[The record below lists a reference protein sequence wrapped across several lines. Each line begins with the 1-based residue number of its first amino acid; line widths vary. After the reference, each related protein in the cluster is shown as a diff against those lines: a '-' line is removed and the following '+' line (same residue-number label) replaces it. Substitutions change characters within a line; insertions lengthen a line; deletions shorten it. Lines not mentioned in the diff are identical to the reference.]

1 MTRPT
6 LQRDAIIALIGAI
19 YNASVQPSKWPHAIA
34 ETASLMGSG
43 RALML
48 TPFHRVDDGGIYFP
62 HGIPET
68 FMQQYASRYI
78 KHDIWAQRGMEKGV
92 YVEGHVVLDGDLL
105 TQQEMLE
112 SVFYR
117 EFLSKMD
124 ILHLCSGIVFGQ
136 NSSVPMPTGMSFFRS
151 VREPR
156 FDEAD
161 RAFLHLVLPHF
172 SRALGIHVRLHD
184 AELRSALS
192 LSALDRLASGVILI
206 GSGGKILHLNRLANQ
221 IIASND
227 GLRIN
232 KQSEIME
239 LAAIKSGETRALHA
253 AIELALHPDTIEVP
267 HFSHGV
273 QITRP
278 SDRPAYIL
286 NPVPLPPENDFGSAR
301 SRAHVIIFVVDPDAA
316 PVLDAPLLK
325 KLYGLT
331 AAEVRVTQ
339 RMYAGDT
346 AIQASEVLGVSELT
360 VRTQLKSIFAK
371 TDTHR
376 QAELMK
382 LMSSIASIQ

>member
-1 MTRPT
+1 MTSPT

-19 YNASVQPSKWPHAIA
+19 YDASVQPSKWPHAIA
-34 ETASLMGSG
+34 ETASLMGSE

-68 FMQQYASRYI
+68 FMQQYASRYS

-124 ILHLCSGIVFGQ
+124 ILHLCSGMVFGQ
-136 NSSVPMPTGMSFFRS
+136 NSVIPMPTNMAFFRGI
-151 VREPR
+151 REPR
-156 FDEAD
+156 FDEGN

-192 LSALDRLASGVILI
+192 LSALDRLASGIILI
-206 GSGGKILHLNRLANQ
+206 GSQGKVLHLNRLANR

-227 GLRIN
+227 GMRIN
-232 KQSEIME
+232 KQSDTME
-239 LAAIKSGETRALHA
+239 LAASKPGETRALHA
-253 AIELALHPDTIEVP
+253 AIGLALHPDTIEVP

-273 QITRP
+273 HITRP
-278 SDRPAYIL
+278 SGRPAYIL
-286 NPVPLPPENDFGSAR
+286 NPAPLPRENNFGSAR
-301 SRAHVIIFVVDPDAA
+301 SRAHAIIFVVDPDASL
-316 PVLDAPLLK
+316 VVDAPLLK

-331 AAEVRVTQ
+331 AAEVRVAQ
-339 RMYAGDT
+339 RVYAGDT
-346 AIQASEVLGVSELT
+346 AKQAAEVLEVSELT
-360 VRTQLKSIFAK
+360 VRAQLKSIFAK

-382 LMSSIASIQ
+382 LLSSIASIQ